1 MDDDQ
6 AAIQQAA
13 DSFVNVIQSSG
24 LDYQLGVITTDSD
37 IPGAFVGDKGFTND
51 LAKFKTNVV
60 QGTSGSGTESGVYW
74 AEKSL
79 MANGGVVKLGYPR
92 AGASLSVIMLS
103 DETEQYTSYSG
114 GKAFDPVNN
123 LFMQNGYRVYS
134 IISLKPYVKDA
145 PNSFYDELAINT
157 GGSVA
162 DIANLNSFDAIMKD
176 IAQKA
181 GAAAAGYKLAKPAI
195 SGYTTVK
202 VNGTVVPPNA
212 TNGWQYVPSTQSI
225 VFSGTAIPTAG
236 SKISVTY
243 YSAS

>member
-1 MDDDQ
+1 M
-6 AAIQQAA
+6 
-13 DSFVNVIQSSG
+13 
-24 LDYQLGVITTDSD
+24 
-37 IPGAFVGDKGFTND
+37 
-51 LAKFKTNVV
+51 
-60 QGTSGSGTESGVYW
+60 
-74 AEKSL
+74 
-79 MANGGVVKLGYPR
+79 
-92 AGASLSVIMLS
+92 
-103 DETEQYTSYSG
+103 
-114 GKAFDPVNN
+114 
-123 LFMQNGYRVYS
+123 
-134 IISLKPYVKDA
+134 
-145 PNSFYDELAINT
+145 
-157 GGSVA
+157 A

-202 VNGTVVPPNA
+202 VNGTVVPQNA